1 MILSHSY
8 VIFLNLFDQYLA
20 VLVINDGQYDAACH
34 DEVEYRYHDIEVQIY
49 ESVFGVMQCH
59 IRRIIGSNHHQQ
71 SVDNTDYRG
80 VIVCIEIL
88 AVVVECLYIY
98 MILFY

>member
-20 VLVINDGQYDAACH
+20 VLVINDGQYDATCH
-34 DEVEYRYHDIEVQIY
+34 HEVEYRYHDIEVQIH

-71 SVDNTDYRG
+71 SVDNTYYRG

-98 MILFY
+98 MILIY